1 MRFKPWNLLC
11 AEQRLAARDLGIDR
25 MAWPPQ
31 PGVDGVMAWRRVL
44 SVRRALRIVFED
56 AISNE
61 IMEERVGRWRMMRQW
76 CENEETGI
84 THYRSVA
91 PQHTAAAQ
99 ESTVQNPVTAGLMA
113 EQNARVSQ
121 IAERIQQLKGA
132 DTSGKA
138 KGKRGEGR
146 PFGAPKGPAKQ
157 GNGGRGADKI
167 HAKDQTAERAQ
178 QALSRMRG
186 LEARLGALQSAQ
198 VVSHSQSNAQH
209 SRGLAPAQTR
219 ASFVRTRNRTRTHS
233 RKTMTWHCLPWNARE
248 TI

>member
-1 MRFKPWNLLC
+1 MKQKRAAVVLGYESALWPRVTAHMRFKPWNLLC

-219 ASFVRTRNRTRTHS
+219 ASFVRTR
-233 RKTMTWHCLPWNARE
+233 
-248 TI
+248 I

>member
-1 MRFKPWNLLC
+1 MKQKRAAVVLGYESALWPRVTAHMRFKPWNLLC

-91 PQHTAAAQ
+91 PQPRMLNTR
-99 ESTVQNPVTAGLMA
+99 EVSSFNDYNTNST
-113 EQNARVSQ
+113 
-121 IAERIQQLKGA
+121 RI
-132 DTSGKA
+132 
-138 KGKRGEGR
+138 
-146 PFGAPKGPAKQ
+146 
-157 GNGGRGADKI
+157 
-167 HAKDQTAERAQ
+167 
-178 QALSRMRG
+178 
-186 LEARLGALQSAQ
+186 
-198 VVSHSQSNAQH
+198 
-209 SRGLAPAQTR
+209 LA
-219 ASFVRTRNRTRTHS
+219 
-233 RKTMTWHCLPWNARE
+233 RKTCILLYS
-248 TI
+248 IVFY